1 MATFSQHLAGRHIER
16 ARPMRPWP
24 KLAPLDRAPEPKPL
38 VMGTDQVSTRPA
50 LARVRTRWQPD
61 SMPTFPIEP
70 ADDPVRRLADT
81 ERSALTLLTL
91 VLCVTASLAL
101 LGFGL
106 QIVQ

>member
-1 MATFSQHLAGRHIER
+1 
-16 ARPMRPWP
+16 
-24 KLAPLDRAPEPKPL
+24 
-38 VMGTDQVSTRPA
+38 
-50 LARVRTRWQPD
+50 
-61 SMPTFPIEP
+61 MPTFPIEP